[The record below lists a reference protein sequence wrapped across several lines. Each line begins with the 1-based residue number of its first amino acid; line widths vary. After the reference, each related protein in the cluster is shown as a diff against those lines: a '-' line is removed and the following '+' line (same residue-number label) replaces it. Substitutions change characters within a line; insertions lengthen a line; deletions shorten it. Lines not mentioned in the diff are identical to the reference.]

1 MTQTMVEQSKQLK
14 HERLF
19 TLHAG
24 GGTASRFS
32 TTKEHQNC
40 DVVMLL
46 RDRLEVTAA
55 LTG

>member
-1 MTQTMVEQSKQLK
+1 MIQAMVEQSKQLK
-14 HERLF
+14 HEWLF
-19 TLHAG
+19 TFHAG